1 MRAATALDA
10 ATAACA
16 ALNLAYFLFRLALRR
31 DDTPPRT
38 VASLALAL
46 VCLGAMGESLF
57 FLASLTIPHAGSP
70 LGAPEGEPVWALP
83 WTLLR
88 LVSLAGM
95 ALVSALVLRRLLAD
109 PWPEERT

>member
-57 FLASLTIPHAGSP
+57 FLASLTVPHAGSP
-70 LGAPEGEPVWALP
+70 LGALP

-95 ALVSALVLRRLLAD
+95 ALISALVLRRLLSD

>member
-1 MRAATALDA
+1 MRAAAALDA

-38 VASLALAL
+38 VATLALAL
-46 VCLGAMGESLF
+46 VCLGAVGESLY
-57 FLASLTIPHAGSP
+57 FLASLTVPHAGSP
-70 LGAPEGEPVWALP
+70 LGALV

-88 LVSLAGM
+88 LASLAGL
-95 ALVSALVLRRLLAD
+95 ALVSALVLRRLLAE
-109 PWPEERT
+109 PWPEETG